1 MWRFAL
7 GPSAAPPSP
16 AASNVSVIELQLLLH
31 MLLDVVN
38 RFTEK
43 PPTAEVGHGGTARRP
58 VCFRRLQPLV
68 KVVCCIGPF
77 DANELTGAS
86 APRMTARILIV
97 DDVPAN
103 TRLLE
108 AKLSAEYYQVA
119 SARDG
124 FEALRMAHDWQPDLI
139 LLDVMMPGMDGFECC
154 RRLKEDPVTLHIPV
168 VMVTALGEPAERLH
182 GLESGADDFL
192 TKPVE
197 YETLMAR
204 VRSLVRLKRLLD
216 EWRARGETARA
227 MGLTSESA
235 TVPSVAG
242 ARALVV
248 DDWDLGAQTIQEAL
262 SKDEIVAGRA
272 RTGAEALQLSAAI
285 PFDLIVLSL
294 SLIEED
300 PLKLASSLR
309 AADATHEIPMLL
321 IAEPEERESILRGFD
336 LGANDWLM
344 LPLDENEL
352 RARARNQ
359 IRRKFYQDR
368 LRTDLGTALAM
379 ALIDPLTG
387 LYNQRYLMRHLRGL
401 LEDRQKHELA
411 LLMIDVDHFKSVND
425 EYGHATGD
433 EALRAIADVLR
444 GSTRVFDSVA
454 RYGGE
459 EFVVVM
465 PGASLDDALLAA
477 ERLRAAVESTQFS
490 WQAGG
495 HYRLT
500 VSIGVAHTEEG
511 AAAPE
516 ALLKGADLAL
526 YEAKRAG
533 RNRIEVAAPVAP
545 SS

>member
-1 MWRFAL
+1 M
-7 GPSAAPPSP
+7 
-16 AASNVSVIELQLLLH
+16 
-31 MLLDVVN
+31 
-38 RFTEK
+38 
-43 PPTAEVGHGGTARRP
+43 TAE
-58 VCFRRLQPLV
+58 
-68 KVVCCIGPF
+68 
-77 DANELTGAS
+77 AN
-86 APRMTARILIV
+86 PPPMTARILIV

-108 AKLSAEYYQVA
+108 AKLAAEYYQVS

-124 FEALRMAHDWQPDLI
+124 FEALAMALKWQPDLI

-154 RRLKEDPVTLHIPV
+154 RKLKDDPTTLHIPV
-168 VMVTALGEPAERLH
+168 VMITALGEPAERLR
-182 GLESGADDFL
+182 GLEAGADDFL

-227 MGLTSESA
+227 LGLTSEHVA
-235 TVPSVAG
+235 VPAVAG

-262 SKDEIVAGRA
+262 SRDGIVAGRA
-272 RTGAEALQLSAAI
+272 RTAAEAMSLSAAI

-309 AADATHEIPMLL
+309 AADATHDVPMLL
-321 IAEPEERESILRGFD
+321 IAEPEERENILRGFD
-336 LGANDWLM
+336 LGANDWLV

-368 LRTDLGTALAM
+368 LRADLGTALEL

-401 LEDRQKHELA
+401 LEGGQSRDLA
-411 LLMIDVDHFKSVND
+411 VLMVDVDHFKAVND
-425 EYGHATGD
+425 EFGHAVGD
-433 EALRAIADVLR
+433 KALRAIADSLR
-444 GSTRVFDSVA
+444 TNTRVFDSLA

-465 PGASLDDALLAA
+465 PGTGVDDASQAA
-477 ERLRAAVESTQFS
+477 ERLRVAIEATSFF
-490 WQAGG
+490 WQPGDRR
-495 HYRLT
+495 RLT
-500 VSIGVAHTEEG
+500 VSIGVASSGDPPMT
-511 AAAPE
+511 PE
-516 ALLKGADLAL
+516 ALLHAADLAL
-526 YEAKRAG
+526 YEAKRGG
-533 RNRIEVAAPVAP
+533 RNRIEVAAAT
-545 SS
+545 

>member
-1 MWRFAL
+1 
-7 GPSAAPPSP
+7 
-16 AASNVSVIELQLLLH
+16 
-31 MLLDVVN
+31 
-38 RFTEK
+38 
-43 PPTAEVGHGGTARRP
+43 
-58 VCFRRLQPLV
+58 
-68 KVVCCIGPF
+68 
-77 DANELTGAS
+77 
-86 APRMTARILIV
+86 MTARILIV

-108 AKLSAEYYQVA
+108 AKLAAEYYQVA
-119 SARDG
+119 SAKDG
-124 FEALRMAHDWQPDLI
+124 FEALRMAQEWQPDLV

-154 RRLKEDPVTLHIPV
+154 RGLKNDPKTLHIPV

-182 GLESGADDFL
+182 GLDSGADDFL

-204 VRSLVRLKRLLD
+204 VRSLIRLKRLLD

-227 MGLTSESA
+227 LGLTSD
-235 TVPSVAG
+235 TPVVPSVAG

-262 SKDEIVAGRA
+262 ARDGIVAGRA
-272 RTGAEALQLSAAI
+272 RTGAEAMQLSAAI

-309 AADATHEIPMLL
+309 AADATHEIPLLL

-336 LGANDWLM
+336 LGANDWLV

-368 LRTDLGTALAM
+368 LRTDFGTVLEM

-401 LEDRQKHELA
+401 LESNHSRDIA
-411 LLMIDVDHFKSVND
+411 ILMIDVDHFKGVND
-425 EYGHATGD
+425 EYGHAAGD
-433 EALRAIADVLR
+433 KALRAVADTLR
-444 GSTRVFDSVA
+444 GNTRVFDSLA

-465 PGASLDDALLAA
+465 PGTGVDDGIQAA
-477 ERLRAAVESTQFS
+477 ERLRRAVERTPIA
-490 WQAGG
+490 WEPGG
-495 HYRLT
+495 RCQLT
-500 VSIGVAHTEEG
+500 VSIGVACSGEQPVT
-511 AAAPE
+511 PE
-516 ALLKGADLAL
+516 ALLHAADLAL

-533 RNRIEVAAPVAP
+533 RNRVELAASNEAGPAT
-545 SS
+545 

>member
-1 MWRFAL
+1 
-7 GPSAAPPSP
+7 
-16 AASNVSVIELQLLLH
+16 
-31 MLLDVVN
+31 
-38 RFTEK
+38 
-43 PPTAEVGHGGTARRP
+43 
-58 VCFRRLQPLV
+58 
-68 KVVCCIGPF
+68 
-77 DANELTGAS
+77 
-86 APRMTARILIV
+86 MTARILIV

-119 SARDG
+119 TAKDG
-124 FEALRMAHDWQPDLI
+124 FEALRMALEWQPDLI

-154 RRLKEDPVTLHIPV
+154 RRLKAEATTLHIPV
-168 VMVTALGEPAERLH
+168 VMVTALGEPGERLH

-216 EWRARGETARA
+216 EWRARSETARA
-227 MGLTSESA
+227 MGLASESVA
-235 TVPSVAG
+235 PPSIAG

-248 DDWDLGAQTIQEAL
+248 DDWDLGAQTIQAAL
-262 SKDEIVAGRA
+262 TKDGVIAGRA
-272 RTGAEALQLSAAI
+272 RTGAEAMELSAAI

-309 AADATHEIPMLL
+309 AADATHEIPVLL
-321 IAEPEERESILRGFD
+321 IAEPEEHERILRGFD
-336 LGANDWLM
+336 LGANDWLI

-368 LRTDLGTALAM
+368 LRTDLGTALEM

-401 LEDRQKHELA
+401 LESGQSPNLGV
-411 LLMIDVDHFKSVND
+411 LMIDVDHFKSVND
-425 EYGHATGD
+425 EFGHATGD
-433 EALRAIADVLR
+433 LALRAIADVLR
-444 GSTRVFDSVA
+444 GCTRAFDSLA

-465 PGASLDDALLAA
+465 PGSALDEAVQAA
-477 ERLRAAVESTQFS
+477 ERLRSAVESTPFP
-490 WQAGG
+490 WEPGRNC
-495 HYRLT
+495 RLT
-500 VSIGVAHTEEG
+500 VSVGVACSAQHPTT
-511 AAAPE
+511 PE
-516 ALLKGADLAL
+516 ALLRAADVAL
-526 YEAKRAG
+526 YSAKRGG
-533 RNRIEVAAPVAP
+533 RNRIEVAAPAP
-545 SS
+545 QGG

>member
-1 MWRFAL
+1 
-7 GPSAAPPSP
+7 
-16 AASNVSVIELQLLLH
+16 
-31 MLLDVVN
+31 
-38 RFTEK
+38 
-43 PPTAEVGHGGTARRP
+43 
-58 VCFRRLQPLV
+58 
-68 KVVCCIGPF
+68 
-77 DANELTGAS
+77 
-86 APRMTARILIV
+86 MTARILIV

-119 SARDG
+119 SAKDG
-124 FEALRMAHDWQPDLI
+124 FGALRMADEWQPDLI

-154 RRLKEDPVTLHIPV
+154 RRLKEDPTTLHIPV
-168 VMVTALGEPAERLH
+168 VMITALGEPAERLR

-227 MGLTSESA
+227 MGLTGD
-235 TVPSVAG
+235 TVTLPSVFG

-248 DDWDLGAQTIQEAL
+248 DDWDLGAQTMQEAL
-262 SKDEIVAGRA
+262 SRDGIVAGRA
-272 RTGAEALQLSAAI
+272 RSGSEALALSSAI

-309 AADATHEIPMLL
+309 AADATRDIPLLL
-321 IAEPEERESILRGFD
+321 IAEPEERDSILRGFD
-336 LGANDWLM
+336 LGANDWLV

-368 LRTDLGTALAM
+368 LRTDLGTALEM

-387 LYNQRYLMRHLRGL
+387 MYNQRYLMRHLRGL
-401 LEDRQKHELA
+401 LEGGQQRELA
-411 LLMIDVDHFKSVND
+411 VLMVDVDHFKSVND
-425 EYGHATGD
+425 DYGHAAGD
-433 EALRAIADVLR
+433 KALRAIADALR
-444 GSTRVFDSVA
+444 ANTRVFDSLA

-465 PGASLDDALLAA
+465 PGSGLDDASQAA
-477 ERLRAAVESTQFS
+477 ERLRVAVEETQFS
-490 WQAGG
+490 CEAS
-495 HYRLT
+495 HHIRLT
-500 VSIGVAHTEEG
+500 VSIGIGCSPMH
-511 AAAPE
+511 AATPE
-516 ALLKGADLAL
+516 ALLQAADVAL
-526 YEAKRAG
+526 YAAKRAG
-533 RNRIEVAAPVAP
+533 RNRVEIAAAAVT
-545 SS
+545 